1 MTKKVL
7 VTRPIPDIG
16 IALLKTR
23 FEVTVFGPAHGDIQE
38 ALADVIGDY
47 DGMVALLSDPIGERL
62 LSTAGKLKIVANHAV
77 GYNNVD
83 IAAARRHRV
92 MITNTPGVLTNATA
106 EIAFALLI
114 CLARRIV
121 EADRFTREG
130 KFVGWDPLLLL
141 GDELAG
147 KTLGI
152 VGMGRIGRDMAR
164 KCRAFGMKI
173 LYHSR
178 HRIDP
183 EIEADLG
190 AVYCAMNDLLQRS
203 HAVSLHT
210 PATPDTRHLIG
221 QRELECMREDAFLIN
236 TSRGEVVDESALAAA
251 LQNGV
256 IKGAGLD
263 VYEFEPR
270 ISSALLALK
279 NVVLLPHIGSATV
292 ETRNKMAQTAARNVM
307 EVLAGNPPP
316 NLIPEMADLF

>member
-1 MTKKVL
+1 MIRKVL

-16 IALLKTR
+16 ITLLKAC
-23 FEVTVFGPAHGDIQE
+23 FEVTVMGPAHGDIQE
-38 ALADVIGDY
+38 GLVDVIGEY
-47 DGMVALLSDPIGERL
+47 DGMVALLSDPIDDRL
-62 LSTAGKLKIVANHAV
+62 LSAARKLKIVANHAV

-83 IAAARRHRV
+83 ITAARRHRIIV
-92 MITNTPGVLTNATA
+92 TNTPGVLTNATA

-114 CLARRIV
+114 CLARRIL

-130 KFVGWDPLLLL
+130 KFAGWDPLLLL

-178 HRIDP
+178 RRIAPD
-183 EIEADLG
+183 IEADLG
-190 AVYCAMNDLLQRS
+190 AACCPLDELLERS

-210 PATPDTRHLIG
+210 PATPETRHLIG
-221 QRELECMREDAFLIN
+221 RPELERMREDAFLIN
-236 TSRGEVVDESALAAA
+236 TSRGEVVDESALVAA
-251 LQNGV
+251 LKSGA

-270 ISSALLALK
+270 ISPELTAMT

-292 ETRNKMAQTAARNVM
+292 ETRNKMAETAARNIIA
-307 EVLAGNPPP
+307 VLEGKGPL